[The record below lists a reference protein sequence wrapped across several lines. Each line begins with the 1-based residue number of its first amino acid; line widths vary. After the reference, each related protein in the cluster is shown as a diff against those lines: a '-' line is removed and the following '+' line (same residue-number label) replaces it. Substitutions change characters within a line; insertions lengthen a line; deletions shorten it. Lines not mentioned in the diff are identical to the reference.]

1 MYMMNS
7 IYENQKRTEIMK
19 TDLLSNCLG
28 INSDGHLTIGG
39 VDTLDIASEYGTPAY
54 VLDEAEIRRA
64 CHSYKSALN
73 LSYGSDS
80 FPLYAGK
87 ALCCKYIYKIIEEE
101 GLGADVVSSGELYTA
116 LSAGF
121 PADRLYFHGNNKTHF
136 DIEYAIKENIR
147 CIIAD
152 NFDEL
157 DEIEATAEKYDK
169 TVNVLLRVS
178 PGIDSHT
185 HRAVST
191 GMVDSKFGMAI
202 ATGQAMELVKYAL
215 NKKHINLEGLHC
227 HIGSQIFEYT
237 PFYDAAV
244 VMINFLSEIR
254 KNTGTTLRILNL
266 GGGFGVRYVSEH
278 REMDIPSAISKT
290 SEFIK
295 KISAEM
301 NFPCPNIIMEP
312 GRSIM
317 ASAGIT
323 LYTVGSVK
331 EIKGFRNYV
340 SIDGGMTDNP
350 RYALYQSPYT
360 AVIADHAADDASFE
374 CTIAGRCCESGDLIG
389 ENMMIQNCKRGDIL
403 AVLTTGAYNYS
414 MASNYNR
421 IPRPPIIVV
430 KNGKTFTAVR
440 RESFEDIVKCDII

>member
-1 MYMMNS
+1 
-7 IYENQKRTEIMK
+7 MK
-19 TDLLSNCLG
+19 TDLLNACLG
-28 INSDGHLTIGG
+28 VNGMGHLTIGG
-39 VDTLDIASEYGTPAY
+39 ADTLDIASEYGTPSY
-54 VLDEAEIRRA
+54 VLDEAEIRRV
-64 CHSYKSALN
+64 CRIYKSAMKE
-73 LSYGSDS
+73 SYGEGS

-87 ALCCKYIYKIIEEE
+87 ALCCKYIYKIICEE

-121 PADRLYFHGNNKTHF
+121 PSDRLYFHGNNKTAS
-136 DIEYAIKENIR
+136 DIEYAVRENIR
-147 CIIAD
+147 SIVAD
-152 NFDEL
+152 NFDEI
-157 DEIEATAEKYDK
+157 DEIEAAAERYGRK
-169 TVNVLLRVS
+169 VSVLLRVS

-202 ATGQAMELVKYAL
+202 ATGQAMDLVKHTL
-215 NKKHINLEGLHC
+215 KKAHINLEGLHC

-244 VMINFLSEIR
+244 VMINFLSDIR
-254 KNTGTTLRILNL
+254 EETKTTLKVLNL

-278 REMDIPSAISKT
+278 RGIDIRSAISKT

-295 KISAEM
+295 DLSEKKS
-301 NFPCPNIIMEP
+301 FPCPDIIMEP
-312 GRSIM
+312 GRSIV
-317 ASAGIT
+317 AGAGIT

-360 AVIADHAADDASFE
+360 AVIADRAGEDASFE

-430 KNGKTFTAVR
+430 KDGKTFVAVR
-440 RESFEDIVKCDII
+440 RESLEDIVKCDML